1 MCNFAAV
8 NELGN
13 IAVLGGSSWATAPAK
28 IQQQIIEIIKK
39 YKLEVEKPSQDLI
52 ATWTSE

>member
-1 MCNFAAV
+1 MGNS
-8 NELGN
+8 ELFLEKG
-13 IAVLGGSSWATAPAK
+13 VQGVAPAK

>member
-13 IAVLGGSSWATAPAK
+13 IAVLGGGSWATAPAK

-52 ATWTSE
+52 AKWTE

>member
-1 MCNFAAV
+1 MCNSAAV

-13 IAVLGGSSWATAPAK
+13 IAVLGGSSWATAPTK

-52 ATWTSE
+52 AKWTE